1 MNSSLARLCC
11 GLLLPVLTLTG
22 GLAQA
27 DNTEGVIASPE
38 FQRVGKLLQA
48 AHAADDHWNTYGYA
62 LEANRMVPNKLFVAL
77 AVTAVYRSIDTRKA
91 ETAPNAGI
99 SERWVMR
106 VAQCPEPDDEA
117 DGLTHMQYFMSQVC
131 LACYVGNL
139 EHDFDAAMAIATK
152 ARRHLDTARQKD
164 PSLYQGIRTEGNPEA
179 MIAGIEKTAGSN
191 KRIATVGKVAAW
203 VRKTMTQPGSA
214 GGGGATT
221 RSDAPPANT
230 SSSPAGTTVKKN
242 GQPQFQRYAG
252 TSQTFKVTS
261 LGNLGG
267 TRNLP
272 LSASGGWVTVYDS
285 SQDRKLSFNYGET
298 LGTKEGDAIT
308 VTFDADGR
316 PLTLKNHRTGR
327 SATIQDAY

>member
-1 MNSSLARLCC
+1 MHFLPSRLRS
-11 GLLLPVLTLTG
+11 GLLLPL
-22 GLAQA
+22 LALIGNTVQA
-27 DNTEGVIASPE
+27 DIFASPE
-38 FQRVGKLLQA
+38 FQRVGRLLQE

-62 LEANRMVPNKLFVAL
+62 LEANRMVPNKLFVSM

-117 DGLTHMQYFMSQVC
+117 DGITHMQYFMSQVC

-139 EHDFDAAMAIATK
+139 EHDFDAAMALAAK

-164 PSLYQGIRTEGNPEA
+164 PSLYQDIRKASNPET
-179 MIAGIEKTAGSN
+179 MIAGIEKTARSN
-191 KRIATVGKVAAW
+191 KRIETVGKVAAW
-203 VRKTMTQPGSA
+203 VRKAMTQPGNA
-214 GGGGATT
+214 GGRATT
-221 RSDAPPANT
+221 ESDAPPGT
-230 SSSPAGTTVKKN
+230 KPAAPAVTNPRNSGP
-242 GQPQFQRYAG
+242 PQFQRYAG

-272 LSASGGWVTVYDS
+272 LSASGGWVTVYDAR
-285 SQDRKLSFNYGET
+285 QDRKLSFNYGET
-298 LGTKEGDAIT
+298 LGTKEGDSIT
-308 VTFDADGR
+308 VSFDADGR
-316 PLTLKNHRTGR
+316 PATLKNHRTGR